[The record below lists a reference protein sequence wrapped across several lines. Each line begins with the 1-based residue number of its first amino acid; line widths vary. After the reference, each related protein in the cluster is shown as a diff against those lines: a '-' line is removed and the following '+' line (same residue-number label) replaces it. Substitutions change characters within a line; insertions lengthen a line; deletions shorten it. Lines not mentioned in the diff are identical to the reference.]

1 MHGIGVG
8 AQGGGRAKRLG
19 VRCLFALLGVC
30 ALAGGAVASAA
41 LAGGGHALVAL
52 TTTIGADPPPVT
64 QPTPDPPPVKPKPP
78 PPPAPKV
85 TPPPP
90 PAPVHVSP
98 PPPPAPVAPP
108 PPPPPAYVPPPPPPP
123 AVASVSP
130 APAKPL
136 VVKRNHPR
144 RHVAPAAPQPVSRGA
159 GGPTPIADAY
169 RVLTITPSLP
179 ETTLVSSVSPSHD
192 ATAALL
198 LALLGGFGLL
208 LLTLALVPQQA
219 LRPAAVYYALA
230 PRRTSLAA
238 FGVGI
243 VILVGTMYL
252 ING

>member
-1 MHGIGVG
+1 MRGFGVG

-19 VRCLFALLGVC
+19 LRCLFALLGVC
-30 ALAGGAVASAA
+30 ALAAGAVASAA
-41 LAGGGHALVAL
+41 LAGRGHALVAL

-64 QPTPDPPPVKPKPP
+64 QPAPDPPPVKPKPP

-98 PPPPAPVAPP
+98 PPAPAPVA
-108 PPPPPAYVPPPPPPP
+108 PPPAYVPPPPPPP

-130 APAKPL
+130 APVKPL
-136 VVKRNHPR
+136 AVKRKHHPR
-144 RHVAPAAPQPVSRGA
+144 RDVAPVAPQPVSRGA
-159 GGPTPIADAY
+159 GGPAPIADAY
-169 RVLTITPSLP
+169 RALSIAPSLP

-192 ATAALL
+192 GLAALL

-230 PRRTSLAA
+230 PRRTSLGA